1 MPVTSTIKRTRLQ
14 MKMNTGTDDKG
25 NAILRSK
32 TYGNVKV
39 DALDEDI
46 YIVGLALAGL
56 QMHPVD
62 SIQRLNDVELE
73 EAV

>member
-1 MPVTSTIKRTRLQ
+1 MPVTSTIERTRLQ

-39 DALDEDI
+39 DALD
-46 YIVGLALAGL
+46 
-56 QMHPVD
+56 
-62 SIQRLNDVELE
+62 
-73 EAV
+73 